1 MGKLLLKQDE
11 MILLKNSEAVK
22 NIETYGNM
30 YDCVMPYKVLSE
42 IDLQKNELFNTK
54 ARATILGNKNLL
66 FQEIKDEWYAIGC
79 NDETTEEVHC
89 QLCGRKNKRI
99 FYIKNRKNKRIKNGR
114 NTGKSK
120 LLLKLQSKTLLTKR
134 MSFE

>member
-42 IDLQKNELFNTK
+42 IDLQKNELF
-54 ARATILGNKNLL
+54 
-66 FQEIKDEWYAIGC
+66 
-79 NDETTEEVHC
+79 H
-89 QLCGRKNKRI
+89 
-99 FYIKNRKNKRIKNGR
+99 
-114 NTGKSK
+114 
-120 LLLKLQSKTLLTKR
+120 LKTY
-134 MSFE
+134 

>member
-66 FQEIKDEWYAIGC
+66 FQEIKDEWYAIGAMMKQQKKC
-79 NDETTEEVHC
+79 TVNYVE
-89 QLCGRKNKRI
+89 GRINVFSI
-99 FYIKNRKNKRIKNGR
+99 
-114 NTGKSK
+114 
-120 LLLKLQSKTLLTKR
+120 
-134 MSFE
+134 

>member
-54 ARATILGNKNLL
+54 ARATILIRIYYFKKLRMNGM
-66 FQEIKDEWYAIGC
+66 
-79 NDETTEEVHC
+79 
-89 QLCGRKNKRI
+89 QLDAMMKQQKKCTVNYVEGRINVFSI
-99 FYIKNRKNKRIKNGR
+99 
-114 NTGKSK
+114 
-120 LLLKLQSKTLLTKR
+120 
-134 MSFE
+134 